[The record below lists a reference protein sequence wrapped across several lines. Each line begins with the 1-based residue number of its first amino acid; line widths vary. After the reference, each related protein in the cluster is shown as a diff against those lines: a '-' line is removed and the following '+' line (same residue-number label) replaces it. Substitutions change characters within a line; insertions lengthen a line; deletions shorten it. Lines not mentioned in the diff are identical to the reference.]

1 MIIITVCLVQI
12 WRAKLFKNVR
22 GMRAN
27 RCSMILHVALLTSMI
42 IAKCMDIF
50 LTCSFYSD
58 FFYHL
63 ACFSLTM
70 LICYVLLMTNRPPK
84 SLKST
89 PIQITDVEVASLDF
103 SMELRPD
110 SSSFTT
116 SDTKQMSRTKSDGEI
131 IDKAFYLRKFDEFYE
146 EVE

>member
-1 MIIITVCLVQI
+1 
-12 WRAKLFKNVR
+12 
-22 GMRAN
+22 
-27 RCSMILHVALLTSMI
+27 
-42 IAKCMDIF
+42 
-50 LTCSFYSD
+50 
-58 FFYHL
+58 
-63 ACFSLTM
+63 M